1 MGLRS
6 PPSGR
11 LVSVL
16 SRASV
21 SDAELIKSAFH
32 RNALQFSV
40 LENRAIRSH
49 GIAGLK
55 LPFSFF
61 LALRYLK
68 PKRTFISIIT
78 LISVLGVMLG
88 VTVLILVISVMTG
101 FDRELRQ
108 KVIDFDAHILVSS
121 EDILSNWRALKDK
134 IDKTPGVVATA
145 PFVQGQVIV
154 EFENRRLA
162 PMIRGVDPTQEENV
176 IPLRKFIKHGKLDL
190 EGDST
195 VLGVELAR
203 KLRVAVGDKVIVY
216 SPGNLGEV
224 LDGMKKLEK
233 AKGDDEKKVINRL
246 REIILP
252 KELMVTGI
260 FETGHYLHDSEFLL
274 VPIYVG
280 QELYGLGDALHG
292 ITVKTDNP
300 YGAERVKQSIEQF
313 LEPPAFAQTWID
325 MNHQYFEAVRLE
337 RTVMFFLL
345 FFIVVVA
352 AFGIMSTLITVTVQK
367 RQEIGIV
374 KALGANISQII
385 WIFLGQGT
393 VVGLFGTL
401 TGLGLGMTLIR
412 YRNEFSRWL
421 ASTLHIE
428 IFPREVYQFSEIPAQ
443 IVPQDVWIICI
454 SAFFICSFAALIPAY
469 FAARLDPVKALR
481 YE

>member
-1 MGLRS
+1 LRS
-6 PPSGR
+6 A
-11 LVSVL
+11 V
-16 SRASV
+16 
-21 SDAELIKSAFH
+21 ELQRVYRHAT
-32 RNALQFSV
+32 
-40 LENRAIRSH
+40 
-49 GIAGLK
+49 GDLK

-68 PKRTFISIIT
+68 PKRTFLSIIT
-78 LISVLGVMLG
+78 LISILGVTLG
-88 VTVLILVISVMTG
+88 VTVLILVIAVMTG

-108 KVIDFDAHILVSS
+108 KVIDFDAHILVSTD
-121 EDILSNWRALKDK
+121 DILRDWRTVRTK
-134 IDKTPGVVATA
+134 IDNTPGVVATA
-145 PFVQGQVIV
+145 PYVQGPVII

-162 PMIRGVDPTQEENV
+162 PMIRGVDPAQEEKV
-176 IPLRKFIKHGKLDL
+176 IPLRKFIKQGKLDL
-190 EGDST
+190 DGESA

-203 KLRVAVGDKVIVY
+203 KLRVRVGDKLTVY
-216 SPGNLGEV
+216 SPGNLGQI
-224 LDGMKKLEK
+224 LDGIKKLEK
-233 AKGDDEKKVINRL
+233 TQGGEEKKAIDEL
-246 REIILP
+246 REVILP
-252 KELMVTGI
+252 KELTVTGI
-260 FETGHYLHDSEFLL
+260 YETGHYLHDSEFVL
-274 VPIYVG
+274 VPIFIG

-300 YGAERVKQSIEQF
+300 YGAERVKESIEQF
-313 LEPPAFAQTWID
+313 LEPPEFAQTWID
-325 MNHQYFEAVRLE
+325 MNRQYFEAVRLE

-367 RQEIGIV
+367 RREIGIV
-374 KALGANISQII
+374 KALGANIAQII

-393 VVGLFGTL
+393 VVGLFGTV

-412 YRNEFSRWL
+412 YRNEFSHWL

-443 IVPQDVWIICI
+443 VVPQDVWIICV
-454 SAFFICSFAALIPAY
+454 SAFLICSLAALIPAY

>member
-1 MGLRS
+1 M
-6 PPSGR
+6 
-11 LVSVL
+11 
-16 SRASV
+16 
-21 SDAELIKSAFH
+21 
-32 RNALQFSV
+32 
-40 LENRAIRSH
+40 
-49 GIAGLK
+49 K
-55 LPFSFF
+55 LPFSLF

-68 PKRTFISIIT
+68 PKRTFLSIIT
-78 LISVLGVMLG
+78 LISILGVTLG

-108 KVIDFDAHILVSS
+108 KVIDFDAHILVGS
-121 EDILSNWRALKDK
+121 EDILYDWRALKTKLDH
-134 IDKTPGVVATA
+134 TPGVVATA
-145 PFVQGQVIV
+145 PFVQGPVIV

-162 PMIRGVDPTQEENV
+162 PMIRGVDPEQEEKV
-176 IPLRKFIKHGKLDL
+176 IPLRKFIKQGKLDL
-190 EGDST
+190 EGEST
-195 VLGVELAR
+195 VLGIELAR
-203 KLRVAVGDKVIVY
+203 KLRVKVGDKITIY
-216 SPGNLGEV
+216 SPGNLSQV
-224 LDGMKKLEK
+224 LDGIKKLEN
-233 AKGDDEKKVINRL
+233 AKGDEEQKAIDGL
-246 REIILP
+246 RDVILP
-252 KELMVTGI
+252 KELTVTGI
-260 FETGHYLHDSEFLL
+260 FETGHYVHDSEFLL

-300 YGAERVKQSIEQF
+300 YGAERVKKSIEQF
-313 LEPPAFAQTWID
+313 LEPPEFAQTWID
-325 MNHQYFEAVRLE
+325 MNHQFFEAVRLE

-367 RQEIGIV
+367 TREIGIM

-412 YRNEFSRWL
+412 YRNEFSQWL

-443 IVPQDVWIICI
+443 IVPQDVWIICV

>member
-1 MGLRS
+1 MAKADERRIYSSDGHRPPLQIFFVGKQGL
-6 PPSGR
+6 P
-11 LVSVL
+11 V
-16 SRASV
+16 
-21 SDAELIKSAFH
+21 
-32 RNALQFSV
+32 
-40 LENRAIRSH
+40 H
-49 GIAGLK
+49 GIGELK
-55 LPFSFF
+55 LPFSLF

-68 PKRTFISIIT
+68 PKRTFLSIIT
-78 LISVLGVMLG
+78 LISILGVTLG
-88 VTVLILVISVMTG
+88 VTVLILVIAVMTG

-108 KVIDFDAHILVSS
+108 KVIDFDAHILVTT
-121 EDILSNWRALKDK
+121 EDIMHDWRTLETK
-134 IDKTPGVVATA
+134 IDNTPGVVATA
-145 PFVQGQVIV
+145 PFIQGPVIV

-162 PMIRGVDPTQEENV
+162 PMIRGVDPAQEEKV
-176 IPLRKFIKHGKLDL
+176 IPLRKFVKQGNLNL
-190 EGDST
+190 EGESA

-203 KLRVAVGDKVIVY
+203 KLRVSVGDKITIY
-216 SPGNLGEV
+216 SPGNLSQV
-224 LDGMKKLEK
+224 LDGIKKLEN
-233 AKGDDEKKVINRL
+233 AKGAEEKKAIDEL
-246 REIILP
+246 RDVILP
-252 KELMVTGI
+252 KELTVTGI

-300 YGAERVKQSIEQF
+300 YGAERVKNAIEEF
-313 LEPPAFAQTWID
+313 LEPPEFAQTWID
-325 MNHQYFEAVRLE
+325 MNRQYFEAVRLE

-393 VVGLFGTL
+393 VVGLFGTI

-443 IVPQDVWIICI
+443 VVPQDVWIICI

>member
-1 MGLRS
+1 M
-6 PPSGR
+6 
-11 LVSVL
+11 
-16 SRASV
+16 
-21 SDAELIKSAFH
+21 
-32 RNALQFSV
+32 
-40 LENRAIRSH
+40 ENQRVYRH
-49 GIAGLK
+49 GIGDLK
-55 LPFSFF
+55 LPFSLF

-68 PKRTFISIIT
+68 PKRTFLSIIT

-108 KVIDFDAHILVSS
+108 KVIDFDAHILVST
-121 EDILSNWRALKDK
+121 EDIMHDWRALKTK

-145 PFVQGQVIV
+145 PYVQGPVIV
-154 EFENRRLA
+154 ELENRRLA
-162 PMIRGVDPTQEENV
+162 PMIRGVDPAQEENV
-176 IPLRKFIKHGKLDL
+176 IPLRKFIKQGNFDLDG
-190 EGDST
+190 EST
-195 VLGVELAR
+195 VLGIELAR
-203 KLRVAVGDKVIVY
+203 KLKIHLGDKLTVY
-216 SPGNLGEV
+216 SPGNLGQI
-224 LDGMKKLEK
+224 LDGIKKLEN
-233 AKGDDEKKVINRL
+233 AKGAEEKKTIDEL
-246 REIILP
+246 RDVILP
-252 KELMVTGI
+252 KELTVTGI
-260 FETGHYLHDSEFLL
+260 YETGHYLHDSEFLL

-300 YGAERVKQSIEQF
+300 YSAERVKSEIENF
-313 LEPPAFAQTWID
+313 LTPPEFAETWID

-367 RQEIGIV
+367 RREIGIM
-374 KALGANISQII
+374 KALGANLSQIV
-385 WIFLGQGT
+385 WVFLGQGT

-412 YRNEFSRWL
+412 YRNEFSHWL

-428 IFPREVYQFSEIPAQ
+428 IFPREVYQFSSIPAEV
-443 IVPQDVWIICI
+443 IPKDVAIICI
-454 SAFFICSFAALIPAY
+454 SAFLICSFAALIPAY

>member
-1 MGLRS
+1 
-6 PPSGR
+6 
-11 LVSVL
+11 
-16 SRASV
+16 
-21 SDAELIKSAFH
+21 
-32 RNALQFSV
+32 
-40 LENRAIRSH
+40 LENQRVYRH
-49 GIAGLK
+49 GIGDLK
-55 LPFSFF
+55 LPFSLF

-68 PKRTFISIIT
+68 PKRTFLSIIT

-108 KVIDFDAHILVSS
+108 KVIDFDAHILVST
-121 EDILSNWRALKDK
+121 EDIMHDWRALKTK

-145 PFVQGQVIV
+145 PYVQGPVIV

-162 PMIRGVDPTQEENV
+162 PMIRGVDPAQEENV
-176 IPLRKFIKHGKLDL
+176 IPLHKFIKQGSFDL
-190 EGDST
+190 EGEST
-195 VLGVELAR
+195 VLGIELAR
-203 KLRVAVGDKVIVY
+203 KLKIHLGDKLTVY
-216 SPGNLGEV
+216 SPGNLGQM
-224 LDGMKKLEK
+224 LDGIKKLEN
-233 AKGDDEKKVINRL
+233 AKGAEEKKTIDEL
-246 REIILP
+246 RDVILP
-252 KELMVTGI
+252 KELTVTGI
-260 FETGHYLHDSEFLL
+260 YETGHYLHDSEFLL

-300 YGAERVKQSIEQF
+300 YSAERVKSEIENF
-313 LEPPAFAQTWID
+313 LTPPEFAETWID

-367 RQEIGIV
+367 RREIGIM
-374 KALGANISQII
+374 KALGANLSQIV
-385 WIFLGQGT
+385 WVFLGQGT

-412 YRNEFSRWL
+412 YRNEFSHWL

-428 IFPREVYQFSEIPAQ
+428 IFPREVYQFSSIPAEV
-443 IVPQDVWIICI
+443 IPKDVAIICI
-454 SAFFICSFAALIPAY
+454 SAFLICSFAALIPAY